1 MLERLAHRGVPRE
14 KLFLLTNGVDTS
26 VFRPGTPNSE
36 FARSLGLDERKIF
49 LYAGTH
55 GMAQGLGTVL
65 EAAKQ
70 TTNSDVLYVFA
81 GEGAEKDALIRRVE
95 SEGIA
100 NVRFLPNQPKQ
111 VMPDL
116 LNLAYATIIPLKRLD
131 LFKSALP
138 SKMFESMAAAKPIVS
153 SLWGEAA
160 DLIETAQCAV
170 LVSPHAPVP

>member
-36 FARSLGLDERKIF
+36 LARSLGLDERKIF

-65 EAAKQ
+65 EAARQ
-70 TTNSDVLYVFA
+70 TENSDILYMLV
-81 GEGAEKDALIRRVE
+81 GEGAQKEALMLRAK

-100 NVRFLPNQPKQ
+100 NVRFLPN
-111 VMPDL
+111 
-116 LNLAYATIIPLKRLD
+116 
-131 LFKSALP
+131 
-138 SKMFESMAAAKPIVS
+138 
-153 SLWGEAA
+153 
-160 DLIETAQCAV
+160 
-170 LVSPHAPVP
+170 